1 MFRVQF
7 HTCTIHGARLSF
19 PKDQLDEAWA
29 GKSEAN
35 EVGREGKASGA
46 WLLTS
51 TTSTDERFPFQ
62 ASVEFV
68 FSSSPEKV
76 KGKSG
81 SWRSEVLKV
90 LGGGAPLFLNVAM
103 GFHRQHPTE
112 RSLCLCR
119 LQHDGACCTLGLL

>member
-1 MFRVQF
+1 MRPGLVSRRQ
-7 HTCTIHGARLSF
+7 
-19 PKDQLDEAWA
+19 
-29 GKSEAN
+29 
-35 EVGREGKASGA
+35 VGREGEASGA

-81 SWRSEVLKV
+81 SWRGGVLKV
-90 LGGGAPLFLNVAM
+90 SGEGASPTPQYPM
-103 GFHRQHPTE
+103 TFHRQHPTE
-112 RSLCLCR
+112 RSFSLGG
-119 LQHDGACCTLGLL
+119 LQHGRACCALGLL

>member
-1 MFRVQF
+1 MKPGLVSQRPVK
-7 HTCTIHGARLSF
+7 C
-19 PKDQLDEAWA
+19 K
-29 GKSEAN
+29 
-35 EVGREGKASGA
+35 VGREGKASGA

-81 SWRSEVLKV
+81 SWRGGMLKV
-90 LGGGAPLFLNVAM
+90 LGGGDPLLLSTPV
-103 GFHRQHPTE
+103 GTFHRHHPTE
-112 RSLCLCR
+112 
-119 LQHDGACCTLGLL
+119 